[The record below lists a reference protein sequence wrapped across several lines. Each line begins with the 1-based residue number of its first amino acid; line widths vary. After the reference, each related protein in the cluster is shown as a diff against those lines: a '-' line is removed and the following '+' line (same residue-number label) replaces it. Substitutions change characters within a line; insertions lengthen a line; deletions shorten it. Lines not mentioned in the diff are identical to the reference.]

1 LITVKISFGVFIKS
15 KREGFFCVN
24 YKVKYKV
31 KESDKQP
38 LKKIFLLLAKYIL
51 EMKQFITLFSAC
63 ITLIFLSSCSATK
76 SVTQSSSHKKRLEF
90 INNVAITND
99 GSAVELEQKKQVYQP
114 KKIAIEDNE
123 EEEEETDESSIE
135 IIQNKTLADF
145 IKDWYGVPYQY
156 GGECKKGIDCSAFV
170 QELYEDVYH
179 IHLLRTA
186 QQQFATSGHVRK
198 WERLK
203 EGDLV
208 FFKIHS
214 RHISHVG
221 VYLGDGK
228 FVHASFSSGVMI
240 SDLTDRYWTKY
251 YAGGGRIQG

>member
-1 LITVKISFGVFIKS
+1 
-15 KREGFFCVN
+15 
-24 YKVKYKV
+24 
-31 KESDKQP
+31 
-38 LKKIFLLLAKYIL
+38 
-51 EMKQFITLFSAC
+51 MKQFITLFLAC
-63 ITLIFLSSCSATK
+63 IILFFLSSCSATK
-76 SVTQSSSHKKRLEF
+76 SVTQSSSHNKRLEF
-90 INNVAITND
+90 INDVAITHEGN
-99 GSAVELEQKKQVYQP
+99 AVQMEQKKQVYPP
-114 KKIAIEDNE
+114 KKITIEAKE
-123 EEEEETDESSIE
+123 EEGNDIQENPME
-135 IIQNKTLADF
+135 IVQNKTLADF

-156 GGECKKGIDCSAFV
+156 GGDCKQGIDCSAFV
-170 QELYEDVYH
+170 QELYEEVYH